1 MSLQENI
8 KLDEEFIAAWDAHNA
23 DRAVA
28 ILSDDVAWHDVTLP
42 EPMRSKEA
50 CHQYI
55 QGWFTAFPD
64 MKTTVKNRVVT
75 EDQVAD
81 EVEFTG
87 TNTGPLQMAPGAPAL
102 PPTGKKV
109 SGKGTY
115 FFRVRNGKAVEM
127 HSYPDVAG
135 MMMQLGVMPP
145 PPGS

>member
-1 MSLQENI
+1 MSIQANI

-28 ILSDDVAWHDVTLP
+28 ILSDDVAWQDVALP
-42 EPMRSKEA
+42 EPMRSKAA
-50 CHQYI
+50 CQQYI

-87 TNTGPLQMAPGAPAL
+87 TNTGPLQMAPGAPAM

-109 SGKGTY
+109 KGKGTY
-115 FFRVRNGKAVEM
+115 FFRVRNGKAFEM
-127 HSYPDVAG
+127 HTYPDVAG
-135 MMMQLGVMPP
+135 MMMQLGLMPAP
-145 PPGS
+145 PSS